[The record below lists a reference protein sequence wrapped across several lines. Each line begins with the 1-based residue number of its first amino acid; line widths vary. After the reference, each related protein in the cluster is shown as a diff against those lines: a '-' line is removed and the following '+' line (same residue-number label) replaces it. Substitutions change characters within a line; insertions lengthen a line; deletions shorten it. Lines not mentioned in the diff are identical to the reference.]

1 MFIAALFT
9 RAKTWKQPK
18 CLLTEWIKKMCHE
31 CVCVCILTH
40 ACTHTQ
46 WNEIMPFAATWM
58 YLEIIYYL
66 WNLLYDTMNLWN
78 LLYDTNELIYETETD
93 P

>member
-58 YLEIIYYL
+58 YLQIIILSEVKSEKDKYHKI
-66 WNLLYDTMNLWN
+66 LLM
-78 LLYDTNELIYETETD
+78 ESII
-93 P
+93 

>member
-58 YLEIIYYL
+58 YLQIIILSEVKSENDKYHKI
-66 WNLLYDTMNLWN
+66 LLM
-78 LLYDTNELIYETETD
+78 ESII
-93 P
+93 